1 MQSPTQNVH
10 RNEQAG
16 DGFLLLLRVG
26 LAEGLMVVAPVVRA
40 TEQDESELRESGF
53 DGLQQADVVG
63 KHEDGC

>member
-16 DGFLLLLRVG
+16 DGVLLLLRVG